1 MTDIVTIAAQYVIEM
16 QVSIQKSAGP
26 ETSPKKY
33 DNMADAHHPAVGH
46 IGDARASAR

>member
-16 QVSIQKSAGP
+16 QVSIQRRAGP

-33 DNMADAHHPAVGH
+33 DNMADAHHPAVAH
-46 IGDARASAR
+46 IAFDHPE